1 MENESSSENSFS
13 LDIDSISET
22 TNLNT
27 SKCSQSIRIIHS
39 ANENDNSDA
48 NVMHDL
54 KTMRRNNAKNL
65 IVGHLN
71 VNSLRNKFLST
82 KDLLADN
89 IDLLLLSE
97 TKLDDSF
104 PLSQFRI
111 DGYRLF
117 RKDRDRFGGGLCL
130 FVNEDIPCREIEC
143 TFLHG
148 TEYLCVEINLRK
160 RKWLVIG
167 VYKPPQKNE
176 RSFLEKISNEL
187 NELIKKY
194 ENLLLLGDFNMTPD
208 NVAMKEFL
216 STHDFENLVKSPT
229 CFKGSNPRCID
240 LLLTNQ
246 SQLFMKTNTFITG
259 ISDFHALTTSIMKM
273 PFIKGNPKVN
283 FYRNYKNFEKEKFE
297 EELFSKLNNESDLD
311 YDKFEE
317 IFIKVLD
324 YHAPVKK
331 KILRSNENPFM
342 TKSLR
347 KAIMK
352 RSQLKNKFIK
362 KRNKTNWQKYKNQRN
377 FCSNLLKQTKRN
389 YFSNLDLNSLN
400 DSKKFWKN
408 IKPLF
413 SDKGS
418 STNKVMICEKEEIV
432 SNEKE
437 VADLMNNHFVNV
449 TKELNLKQDIEE
461 ERSIRLD
468 DIIDKYKQHESI
480 KVIKSVQTE
489 SNTFS
494 FKQISTSELESV
506 INDLKINKGSLSNS
520 IPAKIL
526 KENSNAHIL
535 NLKNVINKSIASS
548 TFPNKLKLAEV
559 IPVYKKGDPR
569 NRKNYRPISL
579 LSNVSKIFE
588 RILFNQISEF
598 IEPFLSKLLT
608 GFRKNHSTQHSLI
621 KMIEHWKKLLDKG
634 FHIGVVYMD
643 LSKAFDVLK
652 HDLLIAKLEAYGF
665 KKDSVQY
672 IQSYLA
678 DRMQR
683 TNINSQFSE
692 WKKSFIGVPQGSI
705 LGPLFFNIFINDI
718 FHFVDKCNLCNYA
731 DDNTMYA
738 FDKDLGKL
746 KSNISIDFKNLDLWF
761 YDNYMILNPKKCEFM
776 YLGKS
781 KEIQMIHYK
790 QFNLT
795 SQATK
800 VLLGVVIDSNLNFND
815 HISSICKKA
824 SRKLNALYRI
834 SNILNYNQ
842 KMLILNSFIQGQFN
856 YCPLVWMFCFR
867 SSNNKINRLHERAL
881 RLCQNDYISPF
892 ESLLVETNSLKI
904 HDRNIEKLMIEIYK
918 CLNGLSPPI
927 MNDFFTY
934 RQNNY
939 SIRNFREL
947 DCENVN
953 TINCG
958 LNTLSYKGSQ
968 LWQQLPE
975 FIKKSENI
983 NSFKLNLK
991 SWRNYNCSCNICKD
1005 YIQGLGYV

>member
-559 IPVYKKGDPR
+559 IPVYKKGDPL
-569 NRKNYRPISL
+569 NRENYRPISL
-579 LSNVSKIFE
+579 LSNVSKIF
-588 RILFNQISEF
+588 
-598 IEPFLSKLLT
+598 
-608 GFRKNHSTQHSLI
+608 
-621 KMIEHWKKLLDKG
+621 
-634 FHIGVVYMD
+634 
-643 LSKAFDVLK
+643 
-652 HDLLIAKLEAYGF
+652 
-665 KKDSVQY
+665 
-672 IQSYLA
+672 
-678 DRMQR
+678 
-683 TNINSQFSE
+683 
-692 WKKSFIGVPQGSI
+692 
-705 LGPLFFNIFINDI
+705 
-718 FHFVDKCNLCNYA
+718 
-731 DDNTMYA
+731 
-738 FDKDLGKL
+738 
-746 KSNISIDFKNLDLWF
+746 
-761 YDNYMILNPKKCEFM
+761 
-776 YLGKS
+776 
-781 KEIQMIHYK
+781 
-790 QFNLT
+790 
-795 SQATK
+795 
-800 VLLGVVIDSNLNFND
+800 
-815 HISSICKKA
+815 
-824 SRKLNALYRI
+824 
-834 SNILNYNQ
+834 
-842 KMLILNSFIQGQFN
+842 
-856 YCPLVWMFCFR
+856 
-867 SSNNKINRLHERAL
+867 
-881 RLCQNDYISPF
+881 
-892 ESLLVETNSLKI
+892 
-904 HDRNIEKLMIEIYK
+904 
-918 CLNGLSPPI
+918 
-927 MNDFFTY
+927 
-934 RQNNY
+934 
-939 SIRNFREL
+939 
-947 DCENVN
+947 
-953 TINCG
+953 
-958 LNTLSYKGSQ
+958 
-968 LWQQLPE
+968 
-975 FIKKSENI
+975 
-983 NSFKLNLK
+983 
-991 SWRNYNCSCNICKD
+991 
-1005 YIQGLGYV
+1005 